1 MNNIQILNIILWQK
15 NNIIR
20 NLELKENS
28 VNVITGD
35 SGKGKSSILY
45 IIDYCLLSSE
55 AKGISKSNIDSKV
68 TWYGLRLQ
76 INNKILTIARPAQ
89 ETEETSRAYLSYD
102 GDIPEIPTL
111 SIKIENLKKV
121 LNTSFGVNP
130 ELRIPYGG
138 KFIKAGSKVS
148 FRNFLAHCYQDQN
161 TITSAEYLYMRPSDQ
176 KFQER
181 IQRTF
186 RMAVGI
192 ENEKSSLIKS
202 KLLELEQKRIT
213 LQRKIEA
220 YDIKRLAFSD
230 EISLLADEAKA
241 IGVLDETFKDPEKNI
256 AALQEAITLADFP
269 SSGTTTEALEKE
281 IYARK
286 SKIRKYK
293 AFNQGRNSYL
303 NTLKDAVDAL
313 RPIETI
319 NKNIDMIFPSNLTNT
334 VVNQLQNELNKIRD
348 TIKSKGETPFIRE
361 IAEAIKE
368 EERAVLEIEET
379 LRKTSGN
386 FAQIGS
392 PKDYYKYLGKLEAKI
407 DLYSSKDHPK
417 LETNESTIDEEISQ
431 LRAKL
436 NEDSLKLDFILGLLN
451 NLINEKL
458 SRLKLKGYDGSTA
471 IFSESEKLI
480 HLITNRNLIIEK
492 MPDIGSASNYLY
504 LHLAYFLAIHEIAKI
519 QEVSWMPSFLVLD
532 QPSTPYFTTTGEK
545 TDDIVSLDLALTEMN
560 EFIKSMD
567 QYGGFQIILLEHIEQ
582 SHWENLHL
590 DRFNLVDKELRG
602 SYGLILE

>member
-386 FAQIGS
+386 FAQRGS